1 MTIFSVIWGRN
12 SFKCFVLKPGF
23 LGPCWVLPYSC
34 LFHPTSLQKKS
45 PFHFLFLY
53 KESDPKNFH
62 VTNDVIGLST
72 TNLPSPGSVYLE
84 IQLLIL
90 VKAVPPS
97 CQSIAANYFWRANC
111 YVVENE
117 YADLGPPLYQRSHP
131 TLQALNANFYNFRL
145 SLFI

>member
-1 MTIFSVIWGRN
+1 MRTKQFQMFCPQTRVSWTLSSVAIQ
-12 SFKCFVLKPGF
+12 
-23 LGPCWVLPYSC
+23 LPVPSNIS
-34 LFHPTSLQKKS
+34 TKKS

-117 YADLGPPLYQRSHP
+117 YADLGPPFYQRSHP
-131 TLQALNANFYNFRL
+131 TLQALNAIFKKKNNFRL